1 MLDPA
6 MRASDS
12 DRDAVAGVLRNAE
25 ADGRIDAS
33 ELADRL
39 DALGRA
45 RTYED
50 LDDVVRDLT
59 VTLPSEFLDPTPHD
73 PSPHD
78 PSPGKAV
85 PPGPAGDGPLYDDLN
100 GSPGFTP
107 EDPMVFDAGW
117 GTQRRVGGWTLPPFV
132 SVRGGAGTVFLD
144 CCSARTVSEIVSVD
158 VAGGLGDIKF
168 VIPPGWGVDTSRVGR
183 GMGTVSEKTAGH
195 IPGMPMLQFF
205 GHMTLGSLTIRTPNW
220 LDRRRHRKLQKMNPA
235 LTASP
240 SEPPSIPPN
249 DLR

>member
-12 DRDAVAGVLRNAE
+12 DRDAVSGVLRNAE
-25 ADGRIDAS
+25 ADGRLDAA

-45 RTYED
+45 RTYSD

-59 VTLPSEFLDPTPHD
+59 STLPSEFLDPSPTD
-73 PSPHD
+73 PEPARVGS
-78 PSPGKAV
+78 V
-85 PPGPAGDGPLYDDLN
+85 PEHLI

-107 EDPMVFDAGW
+107 EDPLIFDAGW
-117 GTQRRVGGWTLPPFV
+117 GTQRRVGGWTLPPFI

-144 CCSARTVSEIVSVD
+144 CCSAQTVSEVISVD
-158 VAGGLGDIKF
+158 VAGGMGDIKF
-168 VIPPGWGVDTSRVGR
+168 VIPVGWGVDTLRVGR

-195 IPGMPMLQFF
+195 TPGMPTLAFF

-220 LDRRRHRKLQKMNPA
+220 FDRRRHRKIQKQNPM
-235 LTASP
+235 LTASSSP
-240 SEPPSIPPN
+240 SELPSVSPN